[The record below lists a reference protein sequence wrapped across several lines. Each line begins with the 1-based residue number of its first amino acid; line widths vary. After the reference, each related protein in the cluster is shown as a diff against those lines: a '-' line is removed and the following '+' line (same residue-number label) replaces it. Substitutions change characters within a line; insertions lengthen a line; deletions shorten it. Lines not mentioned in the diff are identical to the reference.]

1 MLYRPEIDGL
11 RALAVIPVVLF
22 HAGFVLFSG
31 GYVGVDVFFVISGYL
46 ISSIIIAEK
55 RAAKFSI
62 LNFYERRA
70 RRILPPL
77 FFIMLVCIPF
87 AWFWMPPHQLKDF
100 FQSLVA
106 TSLFSSNIFFFLET
120 DYFNDF
126 TETAPLL
133 HTWSLA
139 VEEQFYLFFP
149 LIIILLWR
157 FGISL
162 ITFFLII
169 LFFLSLFFCIWA
181 AIHQPALN
189 FYLLPSRAWELL
201 FGVFITIFLSSKF
214 NNIHKL
220 RIIYSDVLG
229 FIGFLL
235 ILFSIVFFDKNTPFP
250 SYYTLMPVV
259 GTGLIILFSSP
270 LTYLGKFLS
279 NKHIV
284 GFGLISYSLY
294 LWHQPIFAFARIKMI
309 HEIPALIYWVLIILS
324 VLLAKLSLK
333 YIEAPFRNR
342 MNFSRNKIFSLS
354 LIFIFLFSFIG
365 YKGHINDGYLAYKI
379 SKVDE
384 DFKDFVIDKG
394 AKYYEREK
402 LFNTLLKNPKSHSEF
417 TNSKNLTKVLIL
429 GDSKSEDLYASIML
443 NRELY
448 PEYEF
453 RRVRLDNRCMNNFDE
468 LSLLENFSIECQKE
482 INFLFNSSLIIN
494 ADIILLSNTWEI
506 FNNSNVYNFII
517 SLSEL
522 DKSILVLST
531 ANFNDLTSL
540 SLVIAKNQIP
550 RDDQSKFFYNNIRLD
565 WRKASLDL
573 KRQISSIPNTI
584 YLDKLEVFCNLD
596 KDECDL
602 FSKDGKPYIFD
613 SGHVTVEGA
622 LLFGEKISEL
632 DWLN

>member
-1 MLYRPEIDGL
+1 
-11 RALAVIPVVLF
+11 
-22 HAGFVLFSG
+22 
-31 GYVGVDVFFVISGYL
+31 
-46 ISSIIIAEK
+46 
-55 RAAKFSI
+55 
-62 LNFYERRA
+62 
-70 RRILPPL
+70 
-77 FFIMLVCIPF
+77 
-87 AWFWMPPHQLKDF
+87 
-100 FQSLVA
+100 
-106 TSLFSSNIFFFLET
+106 
-120 DYFNDF
+120 
-126 TETAPLL
+126 L

-309 HEIPALIYWVLIILS
+309 HEIPALTYWVLIILS

-342 MNFSRNKIFSLS
+342 MNFSRNSIFSLS
-354 LIFIFLFSFIG
+354 LIFIFLFSFLG

-379 SKVDE
+379 SKVNE
-384 DFKDFVIDKG
+384 EFKDFVIDKS
-394 AKYYEREK
+394 AKYNQREK
-402 LFNTLLKNPKSHSEF
+402 SFNIFLKNSESFSEF
-417 TNSKNLTKVLIL
+417 TKSNKITKVLIL
-429 GDSKSEDLYASIML
+429 GDSKSEDLYASLML
-443 NRELY
+443 NKDLY

-453 RRVRLDNRCMNNFDE
+453 RRVRLDNRCMDSFFESVLLKNS
-468 LSLLENFSIECQKE
+468 SLECKKE
-482 INFLFNSSLIIN
+482 INFLTNSSLITN
-494 ADIILLSNTWEI
+494 ADIIFLSNTWEM
-506 FNNSNVYNFII
+506 FNNVSVYNFIY

-522 DKSILVLST
+522 NKSILVLGT

-540 SLVIAKNQIP
+540 SLVIAKNQIAQK
-550 RDDQSKFFYNNIRLD
+550 DQSKFFYDNIRLD

-573 KRQISSIPNTI
+573 KRQISSISNTT
-584 YLDKLEVFCNLD
+584 YLDKLEVFCDLD
-596 KDECDL
+596 KKECNL

-622 LLFGEKISEL
+622 ILFGEKVSEL
-632 DWLN
+632 DWLK